1 MIGLPT
7 SLVAGR
13 FAVECVLGRGG
24 MATVVLAHDH
34 DLARPVAIKLL
45 ADNLAADEEIR
56 RRFLREARLAA
67 RLAHPNVVQVY
78 DAGEDGR
85 PYIVMEYVDG
95 ESMADALERR
105 GRLTLAEAIDVGV
118 QSCAGLEHAH
128 AAGLVHRDVKP
139 QNLLRRLD
147 GTVKIVDFGIAK
159 PAKDTALTDAGGR
172 FGTAAYVA
180 PERLSDAGSVT
191 GAADIY
197 SLGVVLYELITGRTP
212 YPSDSLTELLRAQR
226 DRRPPPIST
235 EVSGAAQAGAFE
247 DVVLR
252 CLAADP
258 EERPS
263 SAAALARELAASAP
277 EEAIPELPPESGV
290 RATDVTLR
298 LPRTR
303 EEPATARRP
312 HAARSARPAAALYA
326 TLAVIVA
333 GALMA
338 VLLGSNDSGG
348 RRPEARSV
356 PRASDPADQARELA
370 TWVEERT
377 RR

>member
-1 MIGLPT
+1 MTGLPT
-7 SLVAGR
+7 SLAAGR
-13 FAVECVLGRGG
+13 FDVECVLGQGG
-24 MATVVLAHDH
+24 MATVVLAQDH

-56 RRFLREARLAA
+56 RRFLGEARLAA

-78 DAGEDGR
+78 DAGEDVR
-85 PYIVMEYVDG
+85 PYIVMEYVEG
-95 ESMADALERR
+95 ESVADGLERR

-118 QSCAGLEHAH
+118 QVCAGLEHAH

-139 QNLLRRLD
+139 QNLLRRRD
-147 GTVKIVDFGIAK
+147 GTVKIADFGIAK
-159 PAKDTALTDAGGR
+159 PAEGTALTDAGNL

-180 PERLSDAGSVT
+180 PERLSDRGDVT

-226 DRRPPPIST
+226 ARRPPPISI
-235 EVSGAAQAGAFE
+235 EPSGAAFE
-247 DVVLR
+247 ALVLS
-252 CLAADP
+252 CLSPDP
-258 EERPS
+258 QQRPS
-263 SAAALARELAASAP
+263 SAAVLARELAAATP
-277 EEAIPELPPESGV
+277 ERTSPALPPETGS

-303 EEPATARRP
+303 EGTATAPRAR
-312 HAARSARPAAALYA
+312 AARGPRPAAVLFA
-326 TLAVIVA
+326 TLALIVA
-333 GALMA
+333 GLFLA
-338 VLLGSNDSGG
+338 VLLGSNDPST
-348 RRPEARSV
+348 RRPEPRPV
-356 PRASDPADQARELA
+356 PRAGDPADQALELA